1 MVACLSSSLK
11 MADLG
16 QWAGGSQSEVS
27 LGAAAVPVQ
36 KQQGLR
42 LLYNDV

>member
-1 MVACLSSSLK
+1 MSVILASLK